1 MATPEEQATID
12 SLNVEIEEL
21 RKELAEE
28 TDTESRKTIEEDL
41 SEAEA
46 EMKEL
51 TGAA

>member
-28 TDTESRKTIEEDL
+28 TDTE
-41 SEAEA
+41 
-46 EMKEL
+46 
-51 TGAA
+51 